1 MELFAPSLARA
12 KRISSAAT
20 RAHDVGATSSLPPW
34 HRSTAGGVRFPF
46 SRSAFWKKPFL
57 GSDDANASSVTSAR
71 RGRYP
76 RRHSTP
82 PSAGRHAALLAA
94 AASASAAPWLKPAR
108 MTLPGRAP
116 RLSRSASRPS
126 THRTAGSIPPHRHT
140 LDPAR
145 PLPFPFAVDEGSA
158 TALHSTSLRWLS
170 RGSNHAPTCR
180 CTPPTTN
187 GRTGA
192 PGSTMSHPPGVPLT
206 SNSANSRQCSASSLN
221 PCRNTRVAFAATRAS
236 SSSWPLGWSQVVSRH
251 RAVAGM
257 ATMPVSMRR
266 LTRRSTLSTS
276 LAVTDPTHGSHAS
289 DARVSSVPARH
300 GAVARKPREVS
311 RAWGKTRGGS
321 RTAPTAPSR
330 NDDLHAERHDTPPRH
345 RRKACRRLA
354 MCPCGVPSATR

>member
-1 MELFAPSLARA
+1 MGLFAPSLARA
-12 KRISSAAT
+12 NRISSAAT

-34 HRSTAGGVRFPF
+34 HRSTAGGVLSPF
-46 SRSAFWKKPFL
+46 SRSASFQNASFQDAEREPTL

-82 PSAGRHAALLAA
+82 PSAGRHAAFLAA

-145 PLPFPFAVDEGSA
+145 PLPFAVDEGSA

-300 GAVARKPREVS
+300 GAVARKPRDAS
-311 RAWGKTRGGS
+311 RA
-321 RTAPTAPSR
+321 
-330 NDDLHAERHDTPPRH
+330 
-345 RRKACRRLA
+345 
-354 MCPCGVPSATR
+354 